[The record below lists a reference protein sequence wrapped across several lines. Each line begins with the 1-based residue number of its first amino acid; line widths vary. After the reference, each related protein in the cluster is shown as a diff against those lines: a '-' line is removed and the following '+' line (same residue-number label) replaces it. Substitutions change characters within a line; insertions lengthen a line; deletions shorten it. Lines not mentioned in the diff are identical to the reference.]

1 MTAAGFGR
9 AAEDYL
15 KLRRSFGFELDEP
28 GKLVLNL
35 ADRLDREGTRFL
47 TAERAVQWATAPGGS
62 AYWHWLRLS
71 AARGFA
77 GYLHA
82 VDARHHI
89 LPGDLLPRSYWR
101 VPPFWFSE
109 HDIATLMTAAAARPW
124 RLHAATY
131 QTLIGLLGATGM
143 RPGEAYALD
152 RQHVDLAG
160 SAVTIVKGKYGKTR
174 QLFLHPSTVAAL
186 QDYALIRDKLAR
198 TTSSP
203 AFFLSMRGTRL
214 HENNAGKAFGHI
226 TAAAGIGRRSAKARP
241 VLMSLR
247 HSFAVNTLIGWY
259 RSGIDVDAH
268 LPLLSAWLGHVDPA
282 STYWYLQAVPELMEL
297 AARRLRLTEENT
309 P

>member
-1 MTAAGFGR
+1 MTAPAFR
-9 AAEDYL
+9 QAAHDYL
-15 KLRRSFGFELDEP
+15 TLRRSFGFELDEP
-28 GKLVLNL
+28 GRLILDL
-35 ADRLDREGTRFL
+35 ADRLDREQTRFL
-47 TAERAVQWATAPGGS
+47 TTQRAVQWATAPGGS

-77 GYLHA
+77 SYLHA
-82 VDARHHI
+82 VDARHHL
-89 LPGDLLPRSYWR
+89 LPGGLLPRCYRR

-109 HDIATLMTAAAARPW
+109 PDIAALMTAAAARPW

-131 QTLIGLLGATGM
+131 RTLIGLLGATGM

-152 RQHVDLAG
+152 RRNVDLASG
-160 SAVTIVKGKYGKTR
+160 TVTIVKGKYGKSR
-174 QLFLHPSTVAAL
+174 RLFLHESTVTAL
-186 QDYALIRDKLAR
+186 EEYARVRDTLAR
-198 TTSSP
+198 RSAVP

-214 HENNAGKAFGHI
+214 HEANADKAFRHI
-226 TAAAGIGRRSAKARP
+226 VTAAGITRRSVKARP

-259 RSGIDVDAH
+259 HSGTDVNAH
-268 LPLLSAWLGHVDPA
+268 LPLLSAWLGHVDPV

-297 AARRLRLTEENT
+297 AAGQLHLPEETT